1 MTYGT
6 TIGGRREI
14 NLRFSDDTITLLST
28 SKEKLLALL
37 KRVKE
42 ASKSENH
49 KRQRSWWRIKAEQGN
64 RTSFKIERK

>member
-14 NLRFSDDTITLLST
+14 NLRFSDDTITLL
-28 SKEKLLALL
+28 KLLALL